1 MNDLA
6 KNDYWRTVMY
16 TRLRESLSHESI
28 SGEGVEFGGS
38 NGVIQ
43 SMFPQVKWEVRNFP
57 QYDVTKESSFER
69 NWDVIVTDQ
78 VLEHT
83 QKPWEAIRLIG
94 EHTKQIAII
103 TVPFLIE
110 IHPSP
115 HDYWR
120 MTPRVINDF
129 AKPYFP
135 YRDIQS
141 WGTAKVNHWHA
152 LYRRTSKLIENVP
165 ETELNAELAANDGKK
180 PFVIWAILKK

>member
-1 MNDLA
+1 MNELA
-6 KNDYWRTVMY
+6 KNDFWRAVMY

-43 SMFPQVKWEVRNFP
+43 SMLPLVKWEVRNFP
-57 QYDVTKESSFER
+57 QHDVTKSSAFER

-83 QKPWEAIRLIG
+83 EEPWEGLRLIG

-103 TVPFLIE
+103 TVPFLIGV
-110 IHPSP
+110 HNSP
-115 HDYWR
+115 HDCWR
-120 MTPRVINDF
+120 MTPRTINQL
-129 AKPYFP
+129 AKPYFR
-135 YRDIQS
+135 YIDIQS
-141 WGTAKVNHWHA
+141 WGTAKANYWHA
-152 LYRRTSKLIENVP
+152 IYNRTSRLIANIP
-165 ETELNAELAANDGKK
+165 EAEIDAELANNDAGK

>member
-1 MNDLA
+1 MNELA
-6 KNDYWRTVMY
+6 KTDYWRAVMY
-16 TRLRESLSHESI
+16 TRLKESLSHESI
-28 SGEGVEFGGS
+28 SGEGVEFEGS

-57 QYDVTKESSFER
+57 QYDVTKESSYER

-83 QKPWEAIRLIG
+83 QKPWEALRLIG
-94 EHTKQIAII
+94 EHTKQIAVI
-103 TVPFLIE
+103 TVPFLIG

-129 AKPYFP
+129 TKSYFP

-141 WGTAKVNHWHA
+141 WGTAKSNNWHA
-152 LYRRTSKLIENVP
+152 IYNRTSRLIANVP
-165 ETELNAELAANDGKK
+165 ETELDAELVNNDHKK